1 MIYLKC
7 RKRKTYD
14 AGYSIQKGYHS
25 KLKKRKRTS
34 QISKKK
40 KKKKKKKNPSIIKQP
55 YRKC

>member
-40 KKKKKKKNPSIIKQP
+40 KKKKKKSINNKAAL
-55 YRKC
+55 